1 MSYFIL
7 VAVLMFIAPA
17 ACIAFAVLAHHA
29 ALDWALA
36 LRWFTFWIVGARLG
50 SAGLRQMLNP
60 AFTARQILGI
70 EGDDALLLV
79 RELGFANTAFGAIG
93 ILSLW
98 WPAWAAPAA
107 IAGAVFLGLAGINHA
122 MQAHRNAREN
132 FAMLT
137 DLVGALVLA
146 ACVWGA
152 GSMA

>member
-7 VAVLMFIAPA
+7 VTILMFLAPA
-17 ACIAFAVLAHHA
+17 ACVAFPVIAHHA

-36 LRWFTFWIVGARLG
+36 LRWFAFWIVGARLG

-60 AFTARQILGI
+60 AFTARHILGI
-70 EGDDALLLV
+70 EGGEALILV

-107 IAGAVFLGLAGINHA
+107 FAGVVFLGLAGVNHA
-122 MQAHRNAREN
+122 MQPHRNAREN

-137 DLVGALVLA
+137 DLAGALVLA
-146 ACVWGA
+146 ACVCGA
-152 GSMA
+152 ASMS